1 MNILIAA
8 DKFKGSLTSRQ
19 VGEAL
24 LRGLRRRFPAASI
37 RIFPMADGGDG
48 FDEVMG
54 DYFSLERCESATVD
68 PLGRPLQAGW
78 SWDSREATA
87 FIAVAAASGLA
98 LLAPH
103 ERNPLRTSSFGTG
116 LLIRAALEKGAQRV
130 VLGLGGS
137 STNDAGMGIL
147 AALGF
152 QLLDDAQQ
160 PVPPNGGHLRC
171 IRKILPP
178 SPPADVVFDIAVD
191 VTNPLFGPTGAA
203 YIYGPQKGADA
214 AMVEELDKGLRS
226 LAPLLSAAAARDIT
240 AIPGL
245 GAAGGMAA
253 GLLPYFT
260 VNMQPGIDRVLE
272 ASGFPEALKDADL
285 VITGEGKL
293 DGQSSQGKVVGRI
306 VALCRQQQ
314 VPCMAVCGVSEWEE
328 NQWRR
333 EGLEQVL
340 AIRPI
345 ASSDEDA
352 MQNAASY
359 LTRMAESLTIA

>member
-1 MNILIAA
+1 
-8 DKFKGSLTSRQ
+8 
-19 VGEAL
+19 
-24 LRGLRRRFPAASI
+24 
-37 RIFPMADGGDG
+37 MADGGDG

-68 PLGRPLQAGW
+68 PLGRPMRAAW
-78 SWDSREATA
+78 SWDIREATA
-87 FIAVAAASGLA
+87 FISVAAASGLA
-98 LLAPH
+98 LLAPQ
-103 ERNPLRTSSFGTG
+103 ERNPWITSSFGTG
-116 LLIRAALEKGAQRV
+116 LLIRAAIEKGARHV

-137 STNDAGMGIL
+137 ATNDAGMGIL

-152 QLLDDAQQ
+152 QLLDEAQR
-160 PVPPNGGHLRC
+160 PVPADGGHLQH
-171 IRKILPP
+171 IRTIVPP
-178 SPPADVVFDIAVD
+178 PQSVDVVFDIALD

-203 YIYGPQKGADA
+203 QVYGPQKGADA
-214 AMVEELDKGLRS
+214 AMLEELDKGLRS
-226 LAPLLSAAAARDIT
+226 LAPLLSAAAGRDID

-253 GLLPYFT
+253 GLLPYFS
-260 VNMQPGIDRVLE
+260 VNLRPGIDWVLE
-272 ASGFPEALKDADL
+272 ASGFAEALADADV

-306 VALCRQQQ
+306 AALCRQQH
-314 VPCMAVCGVSEWEE
+314 VPCFAVCGVSEWEE
-328 NQWRR
+328 LQWRQ

-352 MQNAASY
+352 MENAASY
-359 LTRMAESLTIA
+359 LTGMVDKLRIS